1 MSPLFI
7 EVTDESGEVMQNA
20 DCIVSLQEAEYFLSE
35 VETVITVSPTQTGL
49 TTPEVLSTTAT
60 FGFEEVQTRSDF
72 SYSELSLMLA

>member
-20 DCIVSLQEAEYFLSE
+20 DCTVSLQEAEYFLSE
-35 VETVITVSPTQTGL
+35 VETVITVSPTPAGL

-60 FGFEEVQTRSDF
+60 FGFQEVQTRSDF
-72 SYSELSLMLA
+72 SYPELFLMLA